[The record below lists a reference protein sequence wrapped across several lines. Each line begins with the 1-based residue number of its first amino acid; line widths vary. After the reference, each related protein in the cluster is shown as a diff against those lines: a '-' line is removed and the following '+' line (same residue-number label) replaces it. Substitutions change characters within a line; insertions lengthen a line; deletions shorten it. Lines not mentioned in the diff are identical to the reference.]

1 MCGGIQDGLAWR
13 GNSFHQWP
21 RNLFPGL
28 RFHAVVPPPKV
39 AAAINRIPL
48 MKTTLTMTLFA
59 MIGSSLIVS
68 AQEVPKKPERQERP
82 ERPARQIPPEFL
94 KKYDKD
100 GDGKLSPDEMT
111 AFREA
116 RIAEMEAKKKEAL
129 SKYDTDGDG
138 KLNEEERTKMREAMQ
153 AEMLKKYDLDGDG
166 KLSDEEKAKMPR
178 RPDFPGGPPKSEVKP
193 AAPAAEGPKAE

>member
-1 MCGGIQDGLAWR
+1 
-13 GNSFHQWP
+13 
-21 RNLFPGL
+21 
-28 RFHAVVPPPKV
+28 
-39 AAAINRIPL
+39 

-59 MIGSSLIVS
+59 MLGTCLIVS
-68 AQEVPKKPERQERP
+68 AQEAPKKPERPART
-82 ERPARQIPPEFL
+82 ERPARQIPPEFI
-94 KKYDKD
+94 KQYDKD
-100 GDGKLSPDEMT
+100 GDGKLSSEEMT

-138 KLNEEERTKMREAMQ
+138 QLSEEERTKMREAMQ

-178 RPDFPGGPPKSEVKP
+178 RPNFPGGHPGPEGKPRPQTPP
-193 AAPAAEGPKAE
+193 PAAEGPKAE